1 MSNFQIRPATIDDA
15 ETLSYI
21 GAATFIESFTDEI
34 DGGAMIAHCRLQHA
48 ATTYANYLGAKLT
61 SSWIAE
67 HSETTAPVG
76 YALNCAPDLPIDL
89 MAGDVELKRIY
100 ILSKCH
106 GNGLAD
112 QLMTAAISHARSQNA
127 PRLLLG
133 TYEGNVR
140 AIAFYRKHGFET
152 VGTRKFTVG
161 HKVFDDIIMAKPL

>member
-1 MSNFQIRPATIDDA
+1 MCSSPALLSRAQTISKTDMSNFQIRPATIDDA

-34 DGGAMIAHCRLQHA
+34 DGRAMIAHCRLQHA

-112 QLMTAAISHARSQNA
+112 QLMT
-127 PRLLLG
+127 
-133 TYEGNVR
+133 
-140 AIAFYRKHGFET
+140 IAFYRKHGFET